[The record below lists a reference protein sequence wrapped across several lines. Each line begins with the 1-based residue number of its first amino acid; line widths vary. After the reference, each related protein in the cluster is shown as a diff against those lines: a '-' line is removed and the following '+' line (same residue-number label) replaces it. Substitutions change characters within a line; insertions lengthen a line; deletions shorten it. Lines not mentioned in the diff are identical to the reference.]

1 MAADIL
7 YVDPEILDD
16 ERLRRT
22 LEEGG
27 FHLRTAAGGQE
38 ALELARKDRPDL
50 VITEMVLP
58 DLSGLGLCR
67 SLRDDETLAGIPI
80 VMVSHQAA
88 EMDRVVAFEMGVD
101 DFVSKPCHPRELALR
116 VHAIL
121 RRVSR
126 GRGAMPADGPLRHGS
141 LQVDPEQRRAR
152 VEDREVMLTAKEFD
166 VLVTLMRSPGR
177 VLSRERIL
185 DEVWGPDTRKTLRV
199 VDTHVKWIRR
209 KLGSAADFIETLRG
223 VGYRFAD
230 SVDERRGDETT
241 AGAA

>member
-1 MAADIL
+1 MSAAIL
-7 YVDPEILDD
+7 YVDPEIVGD
-16 ERLRRT
+16 ERLRRA
-22 LEEGG
+22 LEENG
-27 FHLRTAAGGQE
+27 FRVRMASGGQE
-38 ALELARKDRPDL
+38 ALALARADAPDL

-67 SLRDDETLAGIPI
+67 ALRDDETLARVPI
-80 VMVSHQAA
+80 VMVSQKAA

-116 VHAIL
+116 VNAIL

-126 GRGAMPADGPLRHGS
+126 GRGAMPADGPLRHRW
-141 LQVDPEQRRAR
+141 LAVDPEQRRVR
-152 VEDREVMLTAKEFD
+152 VEDHEVMLTAKEFD

-177 VLSRERIL
+177 VLSRDRIL
-185 DEVWGPDTRKTLRV
+185 EAVWGPDTRKTLRV

-223 VGYRFAD
+223 VGYRFAESAD
-230 SVDERRGDETT
+230 DVGEGAA